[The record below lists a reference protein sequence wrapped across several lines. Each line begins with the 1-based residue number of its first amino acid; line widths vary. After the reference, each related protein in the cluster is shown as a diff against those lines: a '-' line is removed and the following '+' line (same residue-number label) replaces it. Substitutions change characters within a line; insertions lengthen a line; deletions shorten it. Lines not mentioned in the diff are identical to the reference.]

1 MIEER
6 ETEGTERGHIK
17 IKSKK
22 ELFTETDEVKLETR
36 NIRERASHGFPSRLE
51 MGSVTGSKLNES
63 RNIES
68 TPREG
73 SCMKVL
79 PKEKTSGNHHR
90 RQVPV
95 ADPDDR
101 IWKRNK
107 QREKAKRKD
116 VKSLALKVE
125 SMGIQQTTCNLK
137 VNK

>member
-68 TPREG
+68 IPREG

-79 PKEKTSGNHHR
+79 PKEKTSGS
-90 RQVPV
+90 
-95 ADPDDR
+95 
-101 IWKRNK
+101 
-107 QREKAKRKD
+107 ECT
-116 VKSLALKVE
+116 LAVF
-125 SMGIQQTTCNLK
+125 QQIMCLRLCGSQECRGLSPLRCNPNWHSR
-137 VNK
+137 V